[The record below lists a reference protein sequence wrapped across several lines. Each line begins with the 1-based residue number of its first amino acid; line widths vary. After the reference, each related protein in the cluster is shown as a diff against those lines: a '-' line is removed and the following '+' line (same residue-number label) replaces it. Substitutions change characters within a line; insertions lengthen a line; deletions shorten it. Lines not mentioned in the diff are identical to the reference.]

1 VTDLTVGIECRPTSV
16 SLAQMPFE
24 VFLRPEGLGADVAPS
39 DLRVA
44 PELAVPLGAIDPG
57 GAHETVTST
66 CIPDW

>member
-39 DLRVA
+39 DLGLA
-44 PELAVPLGAIDPG
+44 ELRLQLSHPLLP
-57 GAHETVTST
+57 
-66 CIPDW
+66 